1 MKDFKD
7 TEELPKN
14 VPIMEKCSKNETG
27 LDRLFQKR
35 ASNASCDSG
44 FSTDSDELSFSGDE
58 STLQSPVVTPEPK
71 AAAASTTVQS
81 GEDAGELDASELPL
95 NRSWTWYY
103 LNNASKNWDER
114 INKIAKVET
123 VQDFWTTYGRI
134 KLPTHIS
141 VGCDLMFFQSDI
153 EPKWENEENRTG
165 GRLVIEIKK
174 EHRNEMLIGNWLN
187 TLLGLIGENCSVDG
201 VAKCYG
207 VQFQSR
213 RKMDKLS
220 LWVASGYNRNEIMNL
235 GAWFKEGADKASINS
250 GKVKYH
256 LHASQ
261 AGKTTS
267 SRRFEYCV

>member
-1 MKDFKD
+1 MNL
-7 TEELPKN
+7 TTP
-14 VPIMEKCSKNETG
+14 VPDQIHFG
-27 LDRLFQKR
+27 LVRL
-35 ASNASCDSG
+35 DLG
-44 FSTDSDELSFSGDE
+44 FIVIRVDWPPRDLE
-58 STLQSPVVTPEPK
+58 
-71 AAAASTTVQS
+71 
-81 GEDAGELDASELPL
+81 
-95 NRSWTWYY
+95 
-103 LNNASKNWDER
+103 
-114 INKIAKVET
+114 
-123 VQDFWTTYGRI
+123 
-134 KLPTHIS
+134 PTHCS
-141 VGCDLMFFQSDI
+141 TANQNLFSDI

-187 TLLGLIGENCSVDG
+187 TLLGLIGENCNVEG

-220 LWVASGYNRNEIMNL
+220 LWVASGHSRNEVMNL
-235 GAWFKEGADKASINS
+235 GAWFKEGADKQSINS

-267 SRRFEYCV
+267 SRRFEYCVWVILITSFHYVTFCFQKLHFPENHDWIYDFFGKWDFGMKSDVIWHPLYMTHYYVTMT

>member
-1 MKDFKD
+1 MNL
-7 TEELPKN
+7 TPP
-14 VPIMEKCSKNETG
+14 V
-27 LDRLFQKR
+27 LDQIL
-35 ASNASCDSG
+35 SLDLG
-44 FSTDSDELSFSGDE
+44 FI
-58 STLQSPVVTPEPK
+58 VI
-71 AAAASTTVQS
+71 
-81 GEDAGELDASELPL
+81 
-95 NRSWTWYY
+95 
-103 LNNASKNWDER
+103 R
-114 INKIAKVET
+114 IDWPPRDLE
-123 VQDFWTTYGRI
+123 
-134 KLPTHIS
+134 PTHCS
-141 VGCDLMFFQSDI
+141 TANQNLFSDI

-187 TLLGLIGENCSVDG
+187 TLLGLIGENCNVEG

-220 LWVASGYNRNEIMNL
+220 LWVASGHSRNEVMNL
-235 GAWFKEGADKASINS
+235 GAWFKEGADKQSINS

-267 SRRFEYCV
+267 SRRFEYCVWVILITSFHYVTFFSKISFPRKSWLNLWFFRKMGFWNEKWRNMTPFVYDSLLRNDDVMSLP

>member
-1 MKDFKD
+1 MKDFKE
-7 TEELPKN
+7 TEELQKTTVSEN
-14 VPIMEKCSKNETG
+14 FSKVPEQGS
-27 LDRLFQKR
+27 DRLFQKR

-58 STLQSPVVTPEPK
+58 SSSSPVVTPQPEADQSEP
-71 AAAASTTVQS
+71 AN
-81 GEDAGELDASELPL
+81 LDPSELAL
-95 NRSWTWYY
+95 TRSWTWYY
-103 LNNASKNWDER
+103 LNNQSKNWDER
-114 INKIAKVET
+114 INKIAEVKTVE
-123 VQDFWTTYGRI
+123 DFWKTYGRI

-187 TLLGLIGENCSVDG
+187 TLLGLIGENCNVEG

-220 LWVASGYNRNEIMNL
+220 LWVASGHSRNEVMNL
-235 GAWFKEGADKASINS
+235 GAWFKEGADKQSINS

>member
-1 MKDFKD
+1 
-7 TEELPKN
+7 
-14 VPIMEKCSKNETG
+14 
-27 LDRLFQKR
+27 
-35 ASNASCDSG
+35 
-44 FSTDSDELSFSGDE
+44 
-58 STLQSPVVTPEPK
+58 
-71 AAAASTTVQS
+71 
-81 GEDAGELDASELPL
+81 
-95 NRSWTWYY
+95 

-114 INKIAKVET
+114 INKVADVKT
-123 VQDFWTTYGRI
+123 VQDFWTSYGRI